1 MVMEISKGE
10 EGRLAALNRLTAALI
25 APIESLDHI
34 LELARISIA
43 PMAVI
48 SIIDRSAEIVLA
60 AAGVSYRR
68 LDRNRSVAALAV
80 DIDQPVVIEDVS
92 ADPRCASLEVSPGGT
107 PIGSCLGMPLQT
119 ADGYVIGTLL
129 MMDANPRQ
137 FGEREITMASHLAHL
152 VMSELASRQPGEA
165 DYLTGALTR
174 KSFRNEVD
182 REYARALR
190 YDRPA
195 TLIFVDIDGF
205 HRVNS
210 AFGAA
215 IADEVLK
222 SVANRAAECLRSTDR
237 LGRLGGEE
245 FGMLLP
251 ETMAYEASQCA
262 ERLRE
267 EISGLRF
274 RYSDK
279 VISVTA
285 SFGIA
290 PFDSRLRSPIQWFAQ
305 ADIALYES
313 KKAGRNCVSF
323 AALPQ
328 AVDPVSEDGETI
340 RPLDMH

>member
-1 MVMEISKGE
+1 MVMEISTGE
-10 EGRLAALNRLTAALI
+10 EGRLAALNRMTAALVT
-25 APIESLDHI
+25 PIETLDHI

-43 PMAVI
+43 PMVAI
-48 SIIDRSAEIVLA
+48 SIVDRNAEIVLA
-60 AAGVSYRR
+60 ARGINYKRVER
-68 LDRNRSVAALAV
+68 DRSVAALC
-80 DIDQPVVIEDVS
+80 IDAGEPIAIEDVA
-92 ADPRCASLEVSPGGT
+92 ADPRCANLERSPSGT
-107 PIGSCLGMPLQT
+107 TMGSCLGVPLQT
-119 ADGYVIGTLL
+119 PDGYVIGTLL
-129 MMDANPRQ
+129 MMDNGPRR
-137 FGEREITMASHLAHL
+137 FGEREVTLASHLAHL
-152 VMSELASRQPGEA
+152 VMSELASHQPSEI

-174 KSFRNEVD
+174 SSFRTEVD

-210 AFGAA
+210 AFGAE

-222 SVANRAAECLRSTDR
+222 SVANRAAECLRTTDR

-267 EISGLRF
+267 EIGGLRF
-274 RYSDK
+274 RFSGK

-290 PFDSRLRSPIQWFAQ
+290 PFDARLGSPIQWFAQ

-323 AALPQ
+323 AALPKDTG
-328 AVDPVSEDGETI
+328 ALSEETDPIQPPG
-340 RPLDMH
+340 LH

>member
-1 MVMEISKGE
+1 MVMEVSTSE
-10 EGRLAALNRLTAALI
+10 EGRLAALNRLTAALV

-43 PMAVI
+43 PMVAI
-48 SIIDRSAEIVLA
+48 SIVDRHAEIVLA
-60 AAGVSYRR
+60 ATGLSYRR
-68 LDRNRSVAALAV
+68 VERDRSLATLS
-80 DIDQPVVIEDVS
+80 IGLDQPLAIENV
-92 ADPRCASLEVSPGGT
+92 ATDPRCSSLECSPGGT
-107 PIGSCLGMPLQT
+107 PVGSCLVAPLQT
-119 ADGYVIGTLL
+119 ADGYVIGALQV
-129 MMDANPRQ
+129 MDNNARV
-137 FGEREITMASHLAHL
+137 FGEREMALAGHLADL
-152 VMSELASRQPGEA
+152 VMSELVSHQPGEA

-174 KSFRNEVD
+174 RSFRAEVD

-205 HRVNS
+205 HRVNT
-210 AFGAA
+210 AFGAE

-222 SVANRAAECLRSTDR
+222 SVANRAAECLRTTDR

-274 RYSDK
+274 RYSGK
-279 VISVTA
+279 VVSVTA

-328 AVDPVSEDGETI
+328 ATDPVSEEGDPI
-340 RPLDMH
+340 RPLGMH

>member
-1 MVMEISKGE
+1 MAMDVSTGE

-25 APIESLDHI
+25 TPIKAFDHI
-34 LELARISIA
+34 LELARLSIA
-43 PMAVI
+43 PMAAI
-48 SIIDRSAEIVLA
+48 SIIDRNAEIVLA
-60 AAGVSYRR
+60 SSGLDYQRVDRERSLAALG
-68 LDRNRSVAALAV
+68 LDLANPMAIGDVAAN
-80 DIDQPVVIEDVS
+80 
-92 ADPRCASLEVSPGGT
+92 PRCAGLECNPGGT
-107 PIGSCLGMPLQT
+107 PVRSCLIVPLQT
-119 ADGYVIGTLL
+119 ADGYVIGTLSV
-129 MMDANPRQ
+129 MDETSRS
-137 FGEREITMASHLAHL
+137 FGDREIALGEHLAHL
-152 VMSELASRQPGEA
+152 VMSELEAHQPGEV

-174 KSFRNEVD
+174 RSFQSEVE

-195 TLIFVDIDGF
+195 TLVFVDIDGF
-205 HRVNS
+205 RRVNA
-210 AFGAA
+210 AFGAE

-222 SVANRAAECLRSTDR
+222 SVANRATECLRTSDR

-267 EISGLRF
+267 EIGGLRF
-274 RYSDK
+274 RSSGK

-290 PFDSRLRSPIQWFAQ
+290 PFDPRLSSAIQWFAQ
-305 ADIALYES
+305 ADIALYTS

-328 AVDPVSEDGETI
+328 SATRSPEEGEAPPPVGI
-340 RPLDMH
+340 H

>member
-1 MVMEISKGE
+1 MAKDISTGE
-10 EGRLAALNRLTAALI
+10 EGRLAALNRLTAALVG
-25 APIESLDHI
+25 PIDSLDHI

-43 PMAVI
+43 PMVAI
-48 SIIDRSAEIVLA
+48 SIVDRNVEIVLA
-60 AAGVSYRR
+60 AAGLTYQRIER
-68 LDRNRSVAALAV
+68 ERSLAALSL
-80 DIDQPVVIEDVS
+80 DLGHPLVIENVA
-92 ADPRCASLEVSPGGT
+92 ADPRCSGLECNPGGVRV
-107 PIGSCLGMPLQT
+107 GSCLIVPLQT
-119 ADGYVIGTLL
+119 ADGYVVGAL
-129 MMDANPRQ
+129 MMMDDHPRS
-137 FGEREITMASHLAHL
+137 FGEREIALAGHLAHL
-152 VMSELASRQPGEA
+152 VMSELISHQPGEL

-174 KSFRNEVD
+174 RNFRMEVD

-205 HRVNS
+205 QRVNA
-210 AFGAA
+210 AFGGE

-222 SVANRAAECLRSTDR
+222 SVANRAAECLRATDR

-267 EISGLRF
+267 EIGGLRF

-290 PFDSRLRSPIQWFAQ
+290 PFDPRLGSAIQWFAQ
-305 ADIALYES
+305 ADIALYAS

-323 AALPQ
+323 AALPKS
-328 AVDPVSEDGETI
+328 PGPTPEEGEEP
-340 RPLDMH
+340 RPPGIH